1 MDSTLARRKA
11 YRVSSVADVAD
22 KAALDDLLL
31 EYYNVIV
38 RRLASVGVP
47 PNDTPQDLK
56 ASFWPNL
63 HKFLPPTGGQI
74 LAHVASGPLGGCG
87 ALQQAR
93 PEANGHRLRRDIVDA
108 RIKATRDTG
117 WKALLVNAIRGD
129 IDMLRIYEA
138 LGFTLIGHD
147 PERSDPIEVDLY
159 FVYKKRELT

>member
-11 YRVSSVADVAD
+11 YRISSVADVAD

-38 RRLASVGVP
+38 RRLASAGVP

-87 ALQQAR
+87 ALQQVR
-93 PEANGHRLRRDIVDA
+93 PEANGHRLRRDIVEA
-108 RIKATRDTG
+108 HIKAAHDMG
-117 WKALLVNAIRGD
+117 WKTLLVNAIRGN
-129 IDMLRIYEA
+129 IDMQRIYET
-138 LGFTLIGHD
+138 LGATLIGRD
-147 PERSDPIEVDLY
+147 PERSDPIEVDPY
-159 FVYKKRELT
+159 FVYMKRELT